1 MTRRTH
7 LLAMRGVALKIR
19 MTLNHL
25 RKVQR
30 DRQLEIE
37 ARIKDVEKIT
47 SKYCIICKLNFRQ
60 SKEEHRES
68 EDHKKI
74 RNFLKPN
81 CKVNFFTFYL
91 I

>member
-1 MTRRTH
+1 MRR
-7 LLAMRGVALKIR
+7 VALKVR

-47 SKYCIICKLNFRQ
+47 SKYCTVCKLNFRQ
-60 SKEEHRES
+60 SKDEHKES

-74 RNFLKPN
+74 RNFLKPT
-81 CKVNFFTFYL
+81 CKVN
-91 I
+91 